1 MLSQLSRKL
10 LRTRGEEE
18 AFSTTDSYAERVEAA
33 EVGQRLVSSVASS
46 VDGQTS
52 KSEALTSNDSQQSS
66 SEKNENPR
74 KRTER
79 LHPKN
84 SSLKNLDSVGH
95 GSVAANTLGQSV
107 WRPW

>member
-10 LRTRGEEE
+10 LRTRDEEE
-18 AFSTTDSYAERVEAA
+18 AFSTKDSYPERVETA
-33 EVGQRLVSSVASS
+33 EVAQRLTSSVASS

-52 KSEALTSNDSQQSS
+52 KSAAVTSNDIQQPSS
-66 SEKNENPR
+66 KKNENPC
-74 KRTER
+74 KRTEK

-84 SSLKNLDSVGH
+84 SSHKNMDSVGH
-95 GSVAANTLGQSV
+95 CNEAANTLGQNV